1 MTINGQSGS
10 ASSIET
16 TSASSAIFADESY
29 TSASDEASPSVTE
42 TVGLVGGAGAIGAPN
57 SPNSDDPGSKDSNGG
72 SSSPLAI
79 DTPPKV
85 AGVVVGSIAAVAILL
100 VVAFYILKRIKQ
112 NKGGAVRL
120 STGSQQLHLA
130 GGGTGAPMV
139 ERHSGFLP
147 IFNAFR
153 SRPKQIAGGAS
164 EAGGSEEPSFVRI
177 SGRKL
182 PSVLQHGGDGYGE
195 PGEVP
200 PIPQHLSQQLN
211 DASFYQDDT
220 GYHGGI
226 GENSTGI
233 STAVAGGGL
242 VAGAAATQR
251 DRSPGCSPALIAP
264 RLSPSAH
271 QPNTPFRGLH
281 EYQNPFSSPSDPI
294 SSPGGQYASSNK
306 PVYREGPMRSATVV
320 PTPPQRSQ
328 SQHLM
333 ISSGLSASPEHGSI
347 EEETASQLSVDQPSP
362 SQPQSG
368 GTQSN
373 GSTNYTDA
381 REFDSLDGMVLR
393 KPDALGRS
401 HQDGSKGSRFREDV

>member
-1 MTINGQSGS
+1 M
-10 ASSIET
+10 
-16 TSASSAIFADESY
+16 
-29 TSASDEASPSVTE
+29 
-42 TVGLVGGAGAIGAPN
+42 VGGAGAIGEPN
-57 SPNSDDPGSKDSNGG
+57 SSDSNDSGSNDSNSG

-85 AGVVVGSIAAVAILL
+85 AGVVVGSLAAVAILL

-120 STGSQQLHLA
+120 STGSQQLRLA
-130 GGGTGAPMV
+130 GGGTGAPMT

-147 IFNAFR
+147 IFSAFR

-164 EAGGSEEPSFVRI
+164 EAGGSEEQSFVRI

-195 PGEVP
+195 PGEFP

-226 GENSTGI
+226 GDKNTGV
-233 STAVAGGGL
+233 SSAVASGGL

-251 DRSPGCSPALIAP
+251 DRSPGRNPAVVVS
-264 RLSPSAH
+264 RSSPSAH

-281 EYQNPFSSPSDPI
+281 EYQDPFSSLSDPM
-294 SSPGGQYASSNK
+294 SSPHDASISPNK
-306 PVYREGPMRSATVV
+306 PMYREGPMRNATVV

-347 EEETASQLSVDQPSP
+347 KEETASQLSVGQSSP
-362 SQPQSG
+362 
-368 GTQSN
+368 TQRHSEN
-373 GSTNYTDA
+373 TESSGSTNYTDA
-381 REFDSLDGMVLR
+381 REFDSLDRMVLR